1 MAQFYADRI
10 ALGSHRAR
18 TPEGFLVCLGIPF
31 ARTGIQE
38 YRESEIMQG
47 GNPDKVVKIIRTSE
61 EVFNPATLAS
71 FEGKPIT
78 YRHPPQFVTP
88 DNWNTY
94 AKGHAQNI
102 RMGPKLSDGE
112 QSLVGDLVI
121 TDSSLIPKIE
131 SNLVSE
137 LSAGYNTE
145 YVPDPHTDNVYR
157 QTKIRGNHIAVVPN
171 GRAGNAVKILDSEE
185 GDVPEPAVAQDDK
198 VSLSTLKTFVDWV
211 RTLGKATDAP
221 ESESVKKNEE
231 VNKEALERAKA
242 RNKDSAEDKE
252 EEGMPDKEKE
262 KAEKEKEG
270 KFKEATDS
278 LINAANTLAR
288 VADALDKKYGQ
299 DDDDDDD
306 KKMKDKKAK
315 DRHKSHDEGEEEEEK
330 KKPFQKK
337 EEDNEEE
344 EKEEKKE
351 HSEDADLIAVET
363 QSPEDRPK
371 NPIPGADKALD
382 ALRAL
387 RPFIAKSNDKALKI
401 KFNDAILAVKSGGTA
416 DYASLLD
423 PRKPEDVVNGESKS
437 KVLAF
442 GAHDSKA
449 NDDFVS
455 QARKYHRRNVGE
467 AAAQIRT
474 AGKE

>member
-10 ALGSHRAR
+10 ALGSRRAH

-47 GNPDKVVKIIRTSE
+47 GDPDKIVKIIRTSE
-61 EVFNPATLAS
+61 EVFDPATIAS
-71 FEGKPIT
+71 FEGKPLT

-102 RMGPKLSDGE
+102 RRGPELSDGE
-112 QSLVGDLVI
+112 QSLIGDLVI

-145 YVPDPHTDNVYR
+145 YVPDPHTDSVYR

-185 GDVPEPAVAQDDK
+185 GDVPEPAVAQDDR
-198 VSLSTLKTFVDWV
+198 VSLSTLKSFVDWF
-211 RTLGKATDAP
+211 RTLGKATDAS

-231 VNKEALERAKA
+231 VNQEALERAKA

-262 KAEKEKEG
+262 KEKAEKEKED

-278 LINAANTLAR
+278 LITAANTLAR
-288 VADALDKKYGQ
+288 VADALDKKYGK
-299 DDDDDDD
+299 DDDDDD
-306 KKMKDKKAK
+306 KKKTRDDDDDKKVKDKKMKDK
-315 DRHKSHDEGEEEEEK
+315 DDE
-330 KKPFQKK
+330 K
-337 EEDNEEE
+337 EEEE

-351 HSEDADLIAVET
+351 HSEDSDLISVET
-363 QSPEDRPK
+363 LPKEDRPK

-416 DYASLLD
+416 DYASLLN
-423 PRKPEDVVNGESKS
+423 PKKPEDVENGESKS

-442 GAHDSKA
+442 GTHDSKA
-449 NDDFVS
+449 NDDFVA
-455 QARKYHRRNVGE
+455 QASKYHRRNVGE